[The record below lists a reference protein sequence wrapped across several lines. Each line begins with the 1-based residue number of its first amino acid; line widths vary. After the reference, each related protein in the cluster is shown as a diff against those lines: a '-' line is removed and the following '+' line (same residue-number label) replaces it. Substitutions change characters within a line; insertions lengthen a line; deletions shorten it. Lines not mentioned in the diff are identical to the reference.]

1 VALQRYLDLIENRL
15 ELEFNRV
22 IPKLRRP
29 FKAADEDRTL
39 TDIAGTFAAMPTESR
54 TIAYID

>member
-22 IPKLRRP
+22 IPKLRIP
-29 FKAADEDRTL
+29 FKAADKDQVL
-39 TDIAGTFAAMPTESR
+39 TDIAGTFAAMPTEPR